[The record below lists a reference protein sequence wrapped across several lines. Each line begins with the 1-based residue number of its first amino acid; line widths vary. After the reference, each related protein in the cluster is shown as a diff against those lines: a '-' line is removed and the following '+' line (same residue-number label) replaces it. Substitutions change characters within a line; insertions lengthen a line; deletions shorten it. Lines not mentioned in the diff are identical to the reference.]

1 MRLTED
7 KGLQLKAQRINYF
20 QQEKTVDAIKNLNAE
35 GIDKGSNSNKEAIA
49 KEQWFEGNK
58 AISIYSD
65 RLNTDILLKNKA
77 S

>member
-49 KEQWFEGNK
+49 KE
-58 AISIYSD
+58 
-65 RLNTDILLKNKA
+65 
-77 S
+77 